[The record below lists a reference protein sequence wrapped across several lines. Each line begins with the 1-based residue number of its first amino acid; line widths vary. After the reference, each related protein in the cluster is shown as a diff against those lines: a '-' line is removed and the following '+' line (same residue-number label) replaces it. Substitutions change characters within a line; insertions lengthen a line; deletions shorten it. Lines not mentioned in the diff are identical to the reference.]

1 MPANSMPAKS
11 MPAKTTTAKSTTA
24 KKSSFKWSTLIIH
37 LIFILITLS
46 MLVPLALVII
56 VSLTDENSI
65 LHHGYRMIP
74 DKFSFAAYEYFFKSP
89 DAILRAYGVT
99 IFVAVVGTVLS
110 LILTASMGYTLSRR
124 DYGLVRPTSFYVF
137 FTMLFGGGLVPFYI
151 LVTQYLHLKDTI
163 WALIVPGMLSPFYVL
178 IMKGFM
184 SKIPF
189 EIIESAKVEG
199 AREWR
204 IFAQLILPLSKPSL
218 ATLGL
223 FIMFNYWNEWFN
235 ALLFIDNERLVP
247 LQLLLVRTM
256 NSLDFITSR
265 PEFALVMSNFNLANF
280 PKTAAKF
287 AIAIMSAGPMLLVFP
302 FFQRFFVKGLTV
314 GAIKG

>member
-1 MPANSMPAKS
+1 MIMHAKRQI
-11 MPAKTTTAKSTTA
+11 
-24 KKSSFKWSTLIIH
+24 KWSPMIIH
-37 LIFILITLS
+37 MIFILITLS
-46 MLVPLALVII
+46 MLIPFVLVII
-56 VSLTDENSI
+56 ISLSDEQSI
-65 LHHGYRMIP
+65 LHNGFRLIP
-74 DKFSFAAYEYFFKSP
+74 DNFSFMAFVYFFKSP
-89 DAILRAYGVT
+89 DAILHAYGVT
-99 IFVAVVGTVLS
+99 ITVCIIGTLIS
-110 LILTASMGYTLSRR
+110 LILTSTMGYTLSRK
-124 DYGLVRPTSFYVF
+124 DYGFHRITSFYVF
-137 FTMLFGGGLVPFYI
+137 FTMLFNGGLVPFYI
-151 LVTQYLHLKDTI
+151 LMTQGLHLKDTI
-163 WALIVPGMLSPFYVL
+163 WALIVPGLLSPFYVL

-184 SKIPF
+184 AKIPI

-204 IFAQLILPLSKPSL
+204 IYIQLILPLSKPSL

-223 FIMFNYWNEWFN
+223 FILFNYWNEWFN
-235 ALLFIDNERLVP
+235 ALLFINTERLVP

-265 PEFALVMSNFNLANF
+265 PEFATAMVSFNLSDF
-280 PKTAAKF
+280 PKTSAKF

>member
-1 MPANSMPAKS
+1 MPAQKG
-11 MPAKTTTAKSTTA
+11 
-24 KKSSFKWSTLIIH
+24 FRWSTLFIH
-37 LIFILITLS
+37 LFFVCLTLS
-46 MLVPLALVII
+46 MLIPLALIII
-56 VSLTDENSI
+56 VSLTDEQSI
-65 LHHGYRMIP
+65 LHHGFRVIP
-74 DKFSFAAYEYFFKSP
+74 DKLSTTAYHYFLKTP
-89 DAILRAYGVT
+89 DTLLRAYGVT
-99 IFVAVVGTVLS
+99 ILVSVIGTTLS
-110 LILTASMGYTLSRR
+110 LILTSTMGYTLSRR
-124 DYGLVRPTSFYVF
+124 DYGLNRVTSFYVF
-137 FTMLFGGGLVPFYI
+137 FTMLFNGGLVPFYI
-151 LVTQYLHLKDTI
+151 LMTRGLQVKDTL
-163 WALIVPGMLSPFYVL
+163 WAMIIPGLLSPFYVL

-184 SKIPF
+184 SKIPY

-204 IFAQLILPLSKPSL
+204 IYAQLILPLSKPAL

-223 FIMFNYWNEWFN
+223 FIMFNFWNEWFN
-235 ALLFIDNERLVP
+235 ALLFIDNQKLVP

-265 PEFALVMSNFNLANF
+265 PEFSAAMVSFDMSKF
-280 PKTAAKF
+280 PSTSAKF